1 MHGSLGCLYRR
12 AAMALRGTLPTQAI
26 EFVDEPSYPQPAYD
40 QRSVRTVA
48 FDQRSMTTAAHD
60 QRSVLNQRNMSSSDK
75 DSEVTETT
83 DYPPYIGRAVST
95 GSRYTRGVRP
105 WLRATSRPLDDTE
118 LTWFDRRRCARCEMT
133 LKRTGRTITSMTAES
148 RLGCNFV
155 NLYGCARSQCFRML
169 CIV

>member
-1 MHGSLGCLYRR
+1 MHGCLVCLYRR

-75 DSEVTETT
+75 ESEITETT

-105 WLRATSRPLDDTE
+105 CLH
-118 LTWFDRRRCARCEMT
+118 MH
-133 LKRTGRTITSMTAES
+133 
-148 RLGCNFV
+148 
-155 NLYGCARSQCFRML
+155 L
-169 CIV
+169 CLMRDLSAFG